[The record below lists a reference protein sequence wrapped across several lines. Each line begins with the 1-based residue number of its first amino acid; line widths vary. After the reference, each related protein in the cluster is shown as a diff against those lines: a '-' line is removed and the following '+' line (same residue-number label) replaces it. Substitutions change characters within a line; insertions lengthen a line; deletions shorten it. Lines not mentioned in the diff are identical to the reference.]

1 MCGLEEPLAVT
12 AGCADRAAP
21 GASTTFH
28 RSAAAATMSS
38 SRLSAARR
46 LQRLASS
53 VRPHSTATEPLRAA
67 ARELITL
74 AGRDVEVGAPPRTI
88 VAGLN
93 LTLREG
99 DRLAILGEN
108 GSGKSITA
116 QLLGR
121 SMRGGDDAGPVAS
134 SAAIES
140 AAAIEADAAAA
151 YISFESHRRLLQDEE
166 REFQQSRFDVSHKRA
181 TCASFLFPDLYPETA
196 DAQTRAWDAAQGRQ
210 RTRLAPLPVPYDAT
224 GAHPLLA
231 PLEAAATSGYA
242 GRLLAAFGLHEQRHR
257 PLFALSTGEARKL
270 MLIHCLLSPPQLL
283 VLDEA
288 FDGLDEPSRAEL
300 TAALTAA
307 LDDSLGAPAP

>member
-1 MCGLEEPLAVT
+1 MHLVIQRTPVHALQGL
-12 AGCADRAAP
+12 DRPIHAA
-21 GASTTFH
+21 
-28 RSAAAATMSS
+28 
-38 SRLSAARR
+38 L
-46 LQRLASS
+46 
-53 VRPHSTATEPLRAA
+53 
-67 ARELITL
+67 
-74 AGRDVEVGAPPRTI
+74 
-88 VAGLN
+88 
-93 LTLREG
+93 
-99 DRLAILGEN
+99 LAIPSICRHSLSRCLDEILPQQPVDDVDSRRATLQLSEN
-108 GSGKSITA
+108 ILATGMAMDTFIGVELL

-121 SMRGGDDAGPVAS
+121 SLRGGDDAGPVAS